1 MSDAMTPGS
10 SGLPEGANDPGGAG
24 EKIEPKI
31 TSHPWLILGCI
42 AATVPFFFHITSS
55 TTTVENGVEVA
66 AKFTDFVALIGGGLA
81 SFFGALFLVHALSRK
96 TQKGEAITVALL
108 IDALGI
114 FHLLRG
120 IGIFH

>member
-10 SGLPEGANDPGGAG
+10 GGLSENAG
-24 EKIEPKI
+24 DAGSKIEPKI
-31 TSHPWLILGCI
+31 TSHPWLVLGCI
-42 AATVPFFFHITSS
+42 AATVPFFMHITSS
-55 TTTVENGVEVA
+55 TTTEVNGVA
-66 AKFTDFVALIGGGLA
+66 TSHFTDYVALVGGGLA
-81 SFFGALFLVHALSRK
+81 CFFGALFLVHALSRK

-108 IDALGI
+108 IDALGV